1 MGGCPRVDSRGLIPV
16 GVDAETGALLPF
28 DPDEGG
34 PFFAIAGPRRS
45 GRSTALGAMGRWAAA
60 AGWEVFCVPASKR
73 SPLAGAGRAGN
84 RVLILVDDA
93 QHLDDS
99 SMLEAV
105 LATDAQI
112 SIAMAGPPTQASQ
125 GDAVG
130 LGRLDSDWLT
140 TPRPG
145 CGVLGIADEPIL
157 ARVPMGV
164 AHDAHTW
171 SLRPVAGI

>member
-1 MGGCPRVDSRGLIPV
+1 M
-16 GVDAETGALLPF
+16 
-28 DPDEGG
+28 
-34 PFFAIAGPRRS
+34 
-45 GRSTALGAMGRWAAA
+45 
-60 AGWEVFCVPASKR
+60 
-73 SPLAGAGRAGN
+73 
-84 RVLILVDDA
+84 LILVDDA

-99 SMLEAV
+99 SMLAAV

-112 SIAMAGPPTQASQ
+112 SIAMAGPPDSLRSRSGLFRSLPAITSGLLPAPTQASQ

-164 AHDAHTW
+164 VHDAHTW